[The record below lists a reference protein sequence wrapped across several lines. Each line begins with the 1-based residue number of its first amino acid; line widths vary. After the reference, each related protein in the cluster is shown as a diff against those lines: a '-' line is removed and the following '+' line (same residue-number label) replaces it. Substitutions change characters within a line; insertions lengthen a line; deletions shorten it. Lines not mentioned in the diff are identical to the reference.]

1 MGRLD
6 GRVAVVTGG
15 GTGLGR
21 EIVEAYAAAGAAV
34 VIASRK
40 LEVCERA
47 AAEVRERH
55 HVEALAVACN
65 VGQWTECE
73 TLVETV
79 YETFGRAD
87 ILVNNAGAAPLY
99 RHLSELTERM
109 WRKVLDINLMGAVA
123 LSQGFG
129 LRMAEAGRG
138 SIINITST
146 GAVRPKDPF
155 VPYAVAKAGL
165 NTLTEAFAQSLG
177 PQGVRV
183 NAIQCGPFRT
193 EMSTAWDDKVVSVL
207 EKTSALRRIGEPHEI
222 QAAALYLAGD
232 ESAFMT
238 GAILQLDGGAT
249 F

>member
-1 MGRLD
+1 MTTLE

-21 EIVEAYAAAGAAV
+21 EIVEAYAASGAAV

-40 LEVCERA
+40 REVCEHA
-47 AAEVRERH
+47 ASEVRSRYG
-55 HVEALAVACN
+55 VEALAVSCN
-65 VGQWTECE
+65 VGDWIECQG
-73 TLVETV
+73 LIDTV
-79 YETFGRAD
+79 RHTFGKAD
-87 ILVNNAGAAPLY
+87 ILVNNAGAAPVY
-99 RHLSELTERM
+99 RDIAELTERM
-109 WRKVLDINLMGAVA
+109 WRKVLEVNLLGAVA

-129 LRMAEAGRG
+129 TQMAEAGRG

-155 VPYAVAKAGL
+155 VPYAVAKAAL
-165 NTLTEAFAQSLG
+165 NTFTKAFAQSLG
-177 PQGVRV
+177 PRGVRV

-193 EMSTAWDDKVVSVL
+193 EMSKSWDDRVVAVL
-207 EKTSALRRIGEPHEI
+207 EKTSALRRIGDPHEI
-222 QAAALYLAGD
+222 REVALYLAGD

-238 GAILQLDGGAT
+238 GAVLELDGGAT

>member
-1 MGRLD
+1 MGKLD

-21 EIVEAYAAAGAAV
+21 EIVEAYAAAGATV

-40 LEVCERA
+40 LEACERA
-47 AAEVRERH
+47 AAEVRDRH
-55 HVEALAVACN
+55 QVEALGISCN
-65 VGQWTECE
+65 VGVWSECE
-73 TLVETV
+73 SLVETV
-79 YETFGRAD
+79 LSKFGRAD
-87 ILVNNAGAAPLY
+87 ILVNNAGAAPVY
-99 RHLSELTERM
+99 RDTAELTERM
-109 WRKVLDINLMGAVA
+109 WRKVLEINLLGAVA

-138 SIINITST
+138 TIINITST
-146 GAVRPKDPF
+146 GAIRPKDPF

-165 NTLTEAFAQSLG
+165 NTFTKAFAQSLG

-193 EMSTAWDDKVVSVL
+193 EMANAWDDRVVSIL

-222 QAAALYLAGD
+222 QAAALYLASD
-232 ESAFMT
+232 ESAFVT
-238 GAILQLDGGAT
+238 GAILELDGGAT

>member
-1 MGRLD
+1 MGKLD

-40 LEVCERA
+40 LEACERA

-55 HVEALAVACN
+55 QVEALAVACD
-65 VGQWTECE
+65 VGVWAECE

-79 YETFGRAD
+79 HDKFGKAD
-87 ILVNNAGAAPLY
+87 VLVNNAGASPLY
-99 RHLSELTERM
+99 RDLSDLTERM
-109 WRKVLDINLMGAVA
+109 WRKVLDVNLMGAIA

-129 LRMAEAGRG
+129 MRMAEAGRG

-146 GAVRPKDPF
+146 GAVRPKDSF

-165 NTLTEAFAQSLG
+165 NTLTEALAQSLG
-177 PQGVRV
+177 PRGVRV

-193 EMSTAWDDKVVSVL
+193 KMAASWDDGVVAVL
-207 EKTSALRRIGEPHEI
+207 EKTAALRRIGEPGEI
-222 QAAALYLAGD
+222 QGAAVYLASD
-232 ESAFMT
+232 ESAFVT
-238 GAILQLDGGAT
+238 GAVLRLDGGAT
-249 F
+249 L

>member
-1 MGRLD
+1 MGKLD

-21 EIVEAYAAAGAAV
+21 EIVEAFAGAGATV

-40 LEVCERA
+40 LEACDRA
-47 AAEVRERH
+47 AAEVQERH
-55 HVEALAVACN
+55 GVEALALSCN
-65 VGQWTECE
+65 VGVWSECE
-73 TLVETV
+73 ALVDV
-79 YETFGRAD
+79 VHDKFGQAD
-87 ILVNNAGAAPLY
+87 VLVNNAGAAPMY
-99 RHLSELTERM
+99 RDMADMTELL
-109 WRKVLDINLMGAVA
+109 WRKVLDVNLMGAVA

-129 LRMAEAGRG
+129 LRMAEVGRG

-177 PQGVRV
+177 PRGVRV
-183 NAIQCGPFRT
+183 NAIQCGPFAT
-193 EMSTAWDDKVVSVL
+193 QMASAWDDKVVNVL
-207 EKTSALRRIGEPHEI
+207 ERTAALRRIGQPHEI
-222 QAAALYLAGD
+222 QGAALYLASD
-232 ESAFMT
+232 EAAFMT

>member
-1 MGRLD
+1 MGKLD

-21 EIVEAYAAAGAAV
+21 EIVEAYAAAGATV

-40 LEVCERA
+40 LEACERA

-55 HVEALAVACN
+55 QVEALGISCN
-65 VGQWTECE
+65 VGVWSECE
-73 TLVETV
+73 SLVETV
-79 YETFGRAD
+79 LSKFGQAD
-87 ILVNNAGAAPLY
+87 ILVNNAGAAPVY
-99 RHLSELTERM
+99 RDIAELTERM
-109 WRKVLDINLMGAVA
+109 WRKVLEINLLGAVA

-138 SIINITST
+138 TIINITST

-165 NTLTEAFAQSLG
+165 NTFTKAFAQSLG

-193 EMSTAWDDKVVSVL
+193 EMANAWDDRVVSML

-222 QAAALYLAGD
+222 QAAALYLASD
-232 ESAFMT
+232 ESAFVT
-238 GAILQLDGGAT
+238 GAVLELDGGAT

>member
-1 MGRLD
+1 MGKLD

-34 VIASRK
+34 VVASRK
-40 LEVCERA
+40 LDSCERA
-47 AAEVRERH
+47 ASEVRDRYG
-55 HVEALAVACN
+55 VEALGLSCN
-65 VGQWTECE
+65 VGVWSECDA
-73 TLVETV
+73 LVETV
-79 YETFGRAD
+79 RDKFGQVD
-87 ILVNNAGAAPLY
+87 ILVNNAGAAPIY
-99 RHLSELTERM
+99 RDMSDLTERM
-109 WRKVLDINLMGAVA
+109 WRKVLEVNLLGAVA

-129 LRMAEAGRG
+129 TQMAEAGRG

-177 PQGVRV
+177 PRGVRV
-183 NAIQCGPFRT
+183 NAIQCGPFAT
-193 EMSTAWDDKVVSVL
+193 EMANAWDDKVVKVL
-207 EKTSALRRIGEPHEI
+207 EKTAALRRIGQPREI
-222 QAAALYLAGD
+222 QAAALYLASD

-238 GAILQLDGGAT
+238 GAILRLDGGAT